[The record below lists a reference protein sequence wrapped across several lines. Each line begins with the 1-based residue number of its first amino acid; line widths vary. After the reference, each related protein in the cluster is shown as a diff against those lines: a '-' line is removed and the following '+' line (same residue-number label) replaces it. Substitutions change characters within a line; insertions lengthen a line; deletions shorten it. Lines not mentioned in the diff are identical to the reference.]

1 MDADNDLCCKTTYQY
16 FKIKDS
22 HLGETGILSIPKAF
36 TDLELTYPLVSLTPA
51 VKKAHSVAYYS
62 NPPPFNNG
70 IPLYILDCVY
80 RI

>member
-1 MDADNDLCCKTTYQY
+1 MNTEKDNCCKTTYQF
-16 FKIKDS
+16 FKIKDN
-22 HLGETGILSIPKAF
+22 HLGETGFLGLTKAF
-36 TDLELTYPLVSLTPA
+36 TDVELNYPLVSLTPA